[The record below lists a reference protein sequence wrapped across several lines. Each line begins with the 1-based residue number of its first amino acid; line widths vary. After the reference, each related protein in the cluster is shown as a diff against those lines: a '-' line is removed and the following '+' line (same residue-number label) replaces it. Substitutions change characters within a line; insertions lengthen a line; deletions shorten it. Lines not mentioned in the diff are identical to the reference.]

1 MQSKHKTMTE
11 SQQARGERVGGDLG
25 LTRVCDTVV
34 IRVGVRPAPELA
46 FGWPVPP
53 RGEDRGRCG

>member
-1 MQSKHKTMTE
+1 MRAT
-11 SQQARGERVGGDLG
+11 GERVGGDSG

-34 IRVGVRPAPELA
+34 IHVGVRPGPELA

-53 RGEDRGRCG
+53 RREDRGRCG

>member
-1 MQSKHKTMTE
+1 MQNKHKTITE
-11 SQQARGERVGGDLG
+11 SQQARGERVGGDPG

-34 IRVGVRPAPELA
+34 IRVGVRPGPELA
-46 FGWPVPP
+46 FGWPVPA